1 MAKHLGPL
9 GGLNLLSPGPGAYK
23 LRSALSV

>member
-9 GGLNLLSPGPGAYK
+9 GGLNLFSPGPGTYK
-23 LRSALSV
+23 LRSGLSL